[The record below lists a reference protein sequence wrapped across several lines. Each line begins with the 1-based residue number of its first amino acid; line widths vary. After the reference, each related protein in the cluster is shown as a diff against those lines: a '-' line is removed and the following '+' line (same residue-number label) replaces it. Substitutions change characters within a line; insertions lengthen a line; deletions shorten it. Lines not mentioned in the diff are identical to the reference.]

1 MDMLSES
8 RPNETPMSTRQ
19 ARPQALP
26 AGPPILD
33 VSRFERTRR
42 HQLSG
47 PGLRTFLNIADKWRL
62 SEQERLRVLGFPA
75 RATFHAWTAK
85 VREGT
90 DITLSADELI
100 RISAVLGV
108 YKALKIIFPRDEDA
122 ARWLRSSNTGPV
134 FGGQAPLALITSGT
148 QDALMLVRRYLDAW
162 RGGIFAAPI
171 PGFDDVTAPLTDADL
186 AFV

>member
-1 MDMLSES
+1 M
-8 RPNETPMSTRQ
+8 PARQ
-19 ARPQALP
+19 ASPEPLP
-26 AGPPILD
+26 TGPPSLD
-33 VSRFERTRR
+33 ISRFERSRR
-42 HQLSG
+42 YQLSG
-47 PGLRTFLNIADKWRL
+47 PGLRTFLNIADEWRL

-75 RATFHAWTAK
+75 RSTFHDWIRK
-85 VREGT
+85 VRQRT

-100 RISAVLGV
+100 RISAVLGI

-134 FGGQAPLALITSGT
+134 FGGQAPLVLITSGT

-162 RGGIFAAPI
+162 RGGIFAGPV
-171 PGFDDVTAPLTDADL
+171 PGFDDVAAPLSDADL

>member
-1 MDMLSES
+1 M
-8 RPNETPMSTRQ
+8 PVRQ
-19 ARPQALP
+19 ARRKPLPSGPQF
-26 AGPPILD
+26 LD
-33 VSRFERTRR
+33 ASRFEPTRR
-42 HQLSG
+42 QHLSG
-47 PGLRTFLNIADKWRL
+47 PGLRTFLNIADEWQL
-62 SEQERLRVLGFPA
+62 SEQERLRVLGFPP
-75 RATFHAWTAK
+75 RSTFHGWIAK
-85 VREGT
+85 VRRRT

-134 FGGQAPLALITSGT
+134 FGGQAPLVLITSGT

-162 RGGIFAAPI
+162 RGGTFAGPV
-171 PGFDDVTAPLTDADL
+171 PGFDDVAAPLSDADL

>member
-1 MDMLSES
+1 MPARRT
-8 RPNETPMSTRQ
+8 RPEP
-19 ARPQALP
+19 LP
-26 AGPPILD
+26 AGLPSLD
-33 VSRFERTRR
+33 VGRFQPARR
-42 HQLSG
+42 QQLSG
-47 PGLRTFLNIADKWRL
+47 PGLRAFLNIADQWRL

-75 RATFHAWTAK
+75 RSTFHGWIDK
-85 VREGT
+85 VHKRT

-122 ARWLRSSNTGPV
+122 ARWLRSANTGPL
-134 FGGQAPLALITSGT
+134 FGGQAPLALLTSGT

-162 RGGIFAAPI
+162 RGGVFTAPV

>member
-1 MDMLSES
+1 M
-8 RPNETPMSTRQ
+8 PARQ
-19 ARPQALP
+19 ARPETPP
-26 AGPPILD
+26 AGPLILD
-33 VSRFERTRR
+33 VSRFEPTRR
-42 HQLSG
+42 QQLSG
-47 PGLRTFLNIADKWRL
+47 PGLRTFLNIADEWRL
-62 SEQERLRVLGFPA
+62 SEQERLRILGFPA
-75 RATFHAWTAK
+75 RSTFHGWITK
-85 VREGT
+85 VRKRT
-90 DITLSADELI
+90 DVTLSADELI
-100 RISAVLGV
+100 RISALLGV

-171 PGFDDVTAPLTDADL
+171 PGFDDAAAPLTDADL

>member
-1 MDMLSES
+1 M
-8 RPNETPMSTRQ
+8 PARQ
-19 ARPQALP
+19 ARPEDLP

-33 VSRFERTRR
+33 VSRFKPARR

-47 PGLRTFLNIADKWRL
+47 PGLRTFLNIADEWQL

-75 RATFHAWTAK
+75 RSTFHDWVVK
-85 VREGT
+85 VRKGI

-100 RISAVLGV
+100 RISAVLGI
-108 YKALKIIFPRDEDA
+108 YKALKIIFSRDEDA
-122 ARWLRSSNTGPV
+122 ARWLRSSNTGPM
-134 FGGQAPLALITSGT
+134 FGGQAPLVLITAGT

-162 RGGIFAAPI
+162 RGGTFAAPV
-171 PGFDDVTAPLTDADL
+171 PGFDDVAAPLSDADL

>member
-1 MDMLSES
+1 M
-8 RPNETPMSTRQ
+8 
-19 ARPQALP
+19 
-26 AGPPILD
+26 
-33 VSRFERTRR
+33 SRFEPPRR
-42 HQLSG
+42 HKLSG
-47 PGLRTFLNIADKWRL
+47 PGLRTFLNIADEWRL
-62 SEQERLRVLGFPA
+62 SEQERRLVLGYPA
-75 RATFHAWTAK
+75 RATFHGWVAK
-85 VREGT
+85 VRQGN

-100 RISAVLGV
+100 RISAVLGI

-162 RGGIFAAPI
+162 RGGTFAGPV
-171 PGFDDVTAPLTDADL
+171 PGFDDVVAPLSDADL